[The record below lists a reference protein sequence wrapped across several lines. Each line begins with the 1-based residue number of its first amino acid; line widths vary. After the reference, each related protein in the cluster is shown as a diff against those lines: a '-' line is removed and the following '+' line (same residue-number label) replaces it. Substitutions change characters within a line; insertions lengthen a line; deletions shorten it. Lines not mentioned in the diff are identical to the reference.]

1 MSTLLQPIKERRE
14 YLILALM
21 LGFLHAS
28 ILLGLDS
35 PISRAMLLTH
45 LGFFLIWQ
53 PLQEKEKRMVWY
65 NGVIFIVLTL
75 MLVYWINWWLLS
87 GWLIL
92 LIGIVG
98 GRVVTDRLER
108 YAYMLVMIFL
118 VLELLTNCIPS
129 IFIVT
134 ATSHQL
140 YNLLEFGILLIP
152 LALMIFF
159 RPGKQQTMGTVD
171 LLHAITATL
180 LSSLLALGS
189 LVIMFHTGTDYF
201 TALIQTLF
209 AIGICLFTISWLL
222 TPHVGFSGLS
232 ELWSRSLLNIGTPF
246 EQWLIELARIKQEK
260 NTPDEFLEAAMEKL
274 VTLPWVVGVKWTVAN
289 NNFSRGD
296 PSKNEIQ
303 TKIQNNP
310 VTLCTSLPIGGSLY
324 LHCNL
329 LIQLIDQF
337 YVSKLNEQNLSRQVH
352 LQAIHETG
360 ARITHDIKNL
370 LQAMHSMITILQAD
384 TTDEDNQSKSVT
396 ILKKQFPYFIQ
407 RLELAMNKLR
417 TPGDLEQVNVS
428 FIDWWRDLQTRYK
441 DQNINFNES
450 IQGDPFIPAD
460 LFDSVSENLLENIFV
475 KQKSENDIKI
485 YIDSIIKDN
494 KVCLLIRDTGIA
506 IENETAN
513 KLFKEPLDSYNGLGI
528 GLYQAAKQAES
539 LGYSLSLKNNA
550 DGDVCFKLANS

>member
-1 MSTLLQPIKERRE
+1 MSVLLQPIKERRE

-21 LGFLHAS
+21 LVFLHAS
-28 ILLGLDS
+28 ILLELGS
-35 PISRAMLLTH
+35 PISRAMLLIH

-53 PLQEKEKRMVWY
+53 PLQETEKRMVWY
-65 NGVIFIVLTL
+65 NGLIFIVLTL

-87 GWLIL
+87 GWVIL

-98 GRVVTDRLER
+98 GRVVTERRER

-118 VLELLTNCIPS
+118 VLELLIKCIPELFS
-129 IFIVT
+129 LPV
-134 ATSHQL
+134 ATHQL
-140 YNLLEFGILLIP
+140 TRLLAYGILLIP
-152 LALMIFF
+152 LSLMLFF
-159 RPGKQQTMGTVD
+159 KVDKQPSTGSVD

-189 LVIMFHTGTDYF
+189 LVLMFHTGTDYF

-246 EQWLIELARIKQEK
+246 EQWLIELSRIKQEK
-260 NTPDEFLEAAMEKL
+260 DTPEEFLEAAMEKL
-274 VTLPWVVGVKWTVAN
+274 VTLPWVVGVNWTVAN
-289 NNFSRGD
+289 NNFSRGE
-296 PSKNEIQ
+296 PSKNEIK
-303 TKIQNNP
+303 TKIQDNR
-310 VTLCTSLPIGGSLY
+310 VTLCTSLPIGGALY

-337 YVSKLNEQNLSRQVH
+337 YVSKLNEQNLSRQAH

-384 TTDEDNQSKSVT
+384 TTDEDNQLKSVT

-417 TPGDLEQVNVS
+417 TPGDMEQVNVS
-428 FIDWWRDLQTRYK
+428 FIDWWRSLQARYK
-441 DQNINFNES
+441 DHNINFNET
-450 IQGDPFIPAD
+450 IHGDPFIPAD

-475 KQKSENDIKI
+475 KQKIENEVKV
-485 YIDSIIKDN
+485 YIDSMINDN
-494 KVCLLIRDTGIA
+494 KVCLLFRDTGSA
-506 IENETAN
+506 IENETA
-513 KLFKEPLDSYNGLGI
+513 KKIFKEPLDSSNGLGI

-539 LGYSLSLKNNA
+539 LGYTISLKNNA
-550 DGDVCFKLANS
+550 DGDVCFKLANG